1 MVTFSA
7 KEMPVSDFIRVLA
20 AQYGASVVFDDQ
32 LDGRRISAEFQN
44 TPLVDVFGLLSRR
57 LGVQVSR
64 VGDAWFVGK
73 LRVED
78 KGFLVRKVRR
88 LTDQGLN
95 QAVQVLLSEAGRAA
109 CFNDGLVVVSDRVEV
124 LQRVSGLLDSIESA
138 RADSWVV
145 QLYLVAV
152 SDDVKSQFGADTTA
166 LANLS
171 YSFAKASAGLPAAAA
186 SGTTLTSSLS
196 AALSVTASKAA
207 VNLIGKPLFLLSD
220 GESASFQSGVTVPVP
235 KKTVSDQGTVTTS
248 GFDYVQ
254 AGLSASCSLRETTSA
269 GAKLTIGVSIGQIT
283 GYVEA
288 APIQSKSA
296 FNTVAVVQAGGVYLL
311 GSLDQDEKDVND
323 SGLASRV
330 MLLKGRER
338 KRSNVEVWARVFRVA
353 GPCGAKRAEVVMD
366 SSTRVPD
373 AR

>member
-1 MVTFSA
+1 
-7 KEMPVSDFIRVLA
+7 MPVSDFIRVLSA
-20 AQYGASVVFDDQ
+20 KYGAAVVFDDQ
-32 LDGRRISAEFQN
+32 LDSRRISAELQN

-95 QAVQVLLSEAGRAA
+95 QAVQVLLSEAGRSVSY
-109 CFNDGLVVVSDRVEV
+109 NDGLVVVSDRVEV
-124 LQRVSGLLDSIESA
+124 LQRVSGLLDAIESA
-138 RADSWVV
+138 RADTWVI

-152 SDDVKSQFGADTTA
+152 SDDVKATFGADTTA

-171 YSFAKASAGLPAAAA
+171 YSFAKASAGLPI
-186 SGTTLTSSLS
+186 SSTPGGGSLTSSLS
-196 AALSVTASKAA
+196 AALSTTASKAS
-207 VNLIGKPLFLLSD
+207 VRLVGKPLFLIGD
-220 GESASFQSGVTVPVP
+220 GESANFQSGVTVPVP

-248 GFDYVQ
+248 GFDYIQ

-269 GAKLTIGVSIGQIT
+269 GAKLTVGVSIGQIT
-283 GYVEA
+283 GYVEN
-288 APIQSKSA
+288 APVQTKST

-311 GSLDQDEKDVND
+311 GSLDQDEKDIND
-323 SGLASRV
+323 KGLTPRLL
-330 MLLKGRER
+330 LLKDHEG
-338 KRSNVEVWARVFRVA
+338 KRANVEVWARVFRIA
-353 GPCGAKRAEVVMD
+353 GPCEEKAQKNLMECSAHIPE
-366 SSTRVPD
+366 PK
-373 AR
+373 